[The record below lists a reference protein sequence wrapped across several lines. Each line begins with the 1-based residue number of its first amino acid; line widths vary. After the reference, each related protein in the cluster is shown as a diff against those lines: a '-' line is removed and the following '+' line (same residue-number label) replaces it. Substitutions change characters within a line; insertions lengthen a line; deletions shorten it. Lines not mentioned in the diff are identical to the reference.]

1 MKKNLRKYSTKWK
14 IGVLQALGVLLLL
27 TVPACDFDIPD
38 KFEMPT
44 WFLDIKI
51 PLVQKR
57 YEMGDISNPE
67 NNIFP
72 TSDSMGF
79 QIVYEAD
86 FPFTK
91 LDPENLKV
99 DFPGGYTETAIP
111 ASNLA
116 GVDASSLELP
126 EIPPIEFTI
135 PLVDTSGTIPYLDTA
150 ITLIPTGVDNS
161 TLPPTIIYDTLKI
174 EYPDNSGIFYI
185 GTPFY
190 FPIDSV
196 RTLQADFYNAAIAY
210 NVNEFIQGIFSASN
224 SAAPIDLGLS
234 SLIPDTDPQII
245 SSIDTVNI
253 TESEN
258 SIYATTIKNYG
269 IPTNLSSVYSRLVT
283 GTESLNDTIANHIS
297 NLIASGSELNETK
310 DLGGEG
316 LAQLIKITSGF
327 ELDEAEPGSFVTI
340 QPPIN
345 PNAETRIDSFIYV
358 DFKIQ
363 FGLGGFES
371 MDVSIDSVGLPIDA
385 PAIPFS
391 AGAAEN
397 EDGSSTSLELYRTVL
412 SSENVPFTSNRLQI
426 LNLVNTFPFNI
437 KFLMDYKNF
446 FVPEGNVPVVIDQ
459 VLSSGETYNFNI
471 SLKGDTMRAIDPAF
485 PIDSLKIDLQVSI
498 PTQKVTIPL
507 DGSSLGGLGLTIRF
521 GSLQFKELE
530 ANIIQSFP
538 SVPQD
543 QEMPQGFKGATLADV
558 RLALIMK
565 SQIKLPVRM
574 NMDFIG
580 VDVYGDTTRM
590 SFNIDTIGY
599 PPTDLD
605 TSMTVIELNRFGT
618 QIQIFDRTTDSIA
631 SYDTI
636 VPPAENQGTII
647 DLMASNPTKL
657 TIDASAKIDGRGTI
671 VAGAGI
677 GGGFRLV
684 APFSLI
690 LEEMV
695 FLSQPTVIEEMDY
708 ETRNKI
714 RNSLISA
721 ELNFDVTN
729 ALPIGAELA
738 MLLSNSEFFP
748 TNSTPEMLL
757 AFRDTMALNQGWSL
771 SDNVYILNK
780 CEDMTPSKGT
790 IYIYDVMTD
799 FNECIDGIPYIVRS
813 NGSGIDTVISYV
825 DTLFKF
831 ILPDPKRLYTEE
843 DEDSLGFPQGMVAE
857 PGNSSYLTGLDTNRI
872 RLITDYGNHYVMPR
886 FQINSTDSEMVFL
899 SVNDY
904 LEIGSF
910 ITFKVSSSGLFATAN
925 SELVIVYPNGGQT
938 LYTDQKYNIQWRAYG
953 DNISAVDIY
962 YSTSSDSNLTAFA
975 EGYWTGLN
983 GGLIA
988 ADVASVAGI
997 NSYEWDL
1004 TGFAENDS
1012 IRIRIV
1018 SNENVVL
1025 DEKTE
1030 KYIKA
1035 RDINGW
1041 YIRTRNPSALQS
1053 ISPDIGYFIGPRN
1066 TQKNEA
1072 QK

>member
-1 MKKNLRKYSTKWK
+1 
-14 IGVLQALGVLLLL
+14 
-27 TVPACDFDIPD
+27 
-38 KFEMPT
+38 
-44 WFLDIKI
+44 
-51 PLVQKR
+51 
-57 YEMGDISNPE
+57 
-67 NNIFP
+67 
-72 TSDSMGF
+72 
-79 QIVYEAD
+79 
-86 FPFTK
+86 
-91 LDPENLKV
+91 
-99 DFPGGYTETAIP
+99 
-111 ASNLA
+111 
-116 GVDASSLELP
+116 
-126 EIPPIEFTI
+126 
-135 PLVDTSGTIPYLDTA
+135 
-150 ITLIPTGVDNS
+150 
-161 TLPPTIIYDTLKI
+161 
-174 EYPDNSGIFYI
+174 
-185 GTPFY
+185 
-190 FPIDSV
+190 
-196 RTLQADFYNAAIAY
+196 
-210 NVNEFIQGIFSASN
+210 
-224 SAAPIDLGLS
+224 
-234 SLIPDTDPQII
+234 
-245 SSIDTVNI
+245 
-253 TESEN
+253 
-258 SIYATTIKNYG
+258 
-269 IPTNLSSVYSRLVT
+269 
-283 GTESLNDTIANHIS
+283 
-297 NLIASGSELNETK
+297 
-310 DLGGEG
+310 
-316 LAQLIKITSGF
+316 
-327 ELDEAEPGSFVTI
+327 
-340 QPPIN
+340 
-345 PNAETRIDSFIYV
+345 
-358 DFKIQ
+358 
-363 FGLGGFES
+363 
-371 MDVSIDSVGLPIDA
+371 
-385 PAIPFS
+385 
-391 AGAAEN
+391 
-397 EDGSSTSLELYRTVL
+397 
-412 SSENVPFTSNRLQI
+412 
-426 LNLVNTFPFNI
+426 
-437 KFLMDYKNF
+437 
-446 FVPEGNVPVVIDQ
+446 
-459 VLSSGETYNFNI
+459 
-471 SLKGDTMRAIDPAF
+471 MRAIDPAF

-843 DEDSLGFPQGMVAE
+843 EEDSLGFPQGMVAE
-857 PGNSSYLTGLDTNRI
+857 PGYSSYLTGLDTNRI